1 MNDEKRAHDL
11 TMLILHDHW
20 NDLEEYGIKTKS
32 KSYLLDVY
40 AALYPKIL
48 AMNQLTMKRAM

>member
-11 TMLILHDHW
+11 TMLILHDQW

-32 KSYLLDVY
+32 KPYFLDAY

-48 AMNQLTMKRAM
+48 DWVKSRHF

>member
-20 NDLEEYGIKTKS
+20 NDLEEYGSKTKS
-32 KSYLLDVY
+32 KPYLLNVY

-48 AMNQLTMKRAM
+48 DWVKSQHF

>member
-1 MNDEKRAHDL
+1 MNDETRAHDL

-32 KSYLLDVY
+32 KPYFLDAY

-48 AMNQLTMKRAM
+48 DWVKSQHF